1 MLVGTWYIIQEGRSY
16 RVGNEVDK
24 YEEKTI
30 GAKRRGKINPDYL
43 SYEAW
48 VAKHSRGRKE

>member
-1 MLVGTWYIIQEGRSY
+1 MLVGTWYIVQEGRSY